1 MHVDCT
7 CLADLPT
14 GESISDDKNRK
25 FVTLPLVCLGMFKG
39 GMRCAFLL
47 VTDFTNQTN
56 STVFANLLPLPV
68 PTDYEVGG
76 QKLDRAQ
83 VFSISIGG
91 PYIQRCWTELS
102 KFTPNMQNYS
112 YSSDALCDFSKEGV
126 VALVNFRVQP
136 HNTQKNSIEGF
147 YSRMT
152 ICNREMLRRP
162 ESLPKY
168 DERVFLNFMA
178 RYVQHMNIELYDN
191 LVRSFPVER
200 YVQRNVVLRNE
211 RDRQEEVRKEME
223 RQREIERRGQMER
236 ERAQTE
242 RERGQRVEHHN
253 LMKTDLITQ
262 APPGKVR
269 RLMGAQ
275 VMFQQHFTQTE
286 QAESPESGSQD
297 SEEFLDSTQ
306 ANGNDSERRND
317 VRGTGNGNGVNRPGN
332 GSGSNAL
339 EYENG
344 VSAPGNGFS
353 HRDDTDLPIGSGR
366 QHPTEHTN
374 ERVLMQHTGS
384 AQQSWSHYSI
394 NKVDFATL
402 ARVACHSLTVGTI
415 FETNCQIHSVRPP
428 PRQIF
433 IRPFRR
439 TLKIAP
445 IVIYLTQGTDLVK
458 VELHTEEEKCKF
470 LGLEETEEAIGK
482 IDELSTRLGRLPGAR
497 AKLRLE
503 KRSMTLD
510 FGYERSYWST
520 STSLDRML

>member
-1 MHVDCT
+1 MHVDCS
-7 CLADLPT
+7 CIADLPI
-14 GESISDDKNRK
+14 GESIADDKNRK

-68 PTDYEVGG
+68 PTDYEIGG
-76 QKLDRAQ
+76 QNLDRAQ

-102 KFTPNMQNYS
+102 KFTPNMQNYN
-112 YSSDALCDFSKEGV
+112 YSSDAICDFSKEGV
-126 VALVNFRVQP
+126 VALINFRVQP
-136 HNTQKNSIEGF
+136 HNTQRNSIEGF

-178 RYVQHMNIELYDN
+178 RYVQRMNIELYDT

-200 YVQRNVVLRNE
+200 YIQRNVVLGNE
-211 RDRQEEVRKEME
+211 RDRQEEVGREME
-223 RQREIERRGQMER
+223 RQRETTRQREIERRGQMER
-236 ERAQTE
+236 ERG
-242 RERGQRVEHHN
+242 RRVEHHN
-253 LMKTDLITQ
+253 LVKTDIITQ
-262 APPGKVR
+262 APPSKVR

-275 VMFQQHFTQTE
+275 VMFQQHFTQT
-286 QAESPESGSQD
+286 QPAESPESGSQEL
-297 SEEFLDSTQ
+297 EEFSDSTTQ

-317 VRGTGNGNGVNRPGN
+317 LRATGNGNGINSPGN
-332 GSGSNAL
+332 GDN
-339 EYENG
+339 
-344 VSAPGNGFS
+344 APGTGYF
-353 HRDDTDLPIGSGR
+353 HRADSELRTGS
-366 QHPTEHTN
+366 EHGYSIEHSN
-374 ERVLMQHTGS
+374 EQVLIQHTGNT
-384 AQQSWSHYSI
+384 QQSWSHYSI

-402 ARVACHSLTVGTI
+402 ARVACHSLTVGTS
-415 FETNCQIHSVRPP
+415 FKTKCQIHAVRPL

-482 IDELSTRLGRLPGAR
+482 IDELSARLERLPGAQVEMG
-497 AKLRLE
+497 LE

-520 STSLDRML
+520 STRLDRML